1 MGVDTNG
8 GAEGHWAPPRT
19 MKTTTYRVAVALAVA
34 AALLPLWMYGAVA
47 TENDSP
53 GPMFFGPVVVGI
65 IGALI
70 ARFRPQGVVRALFAA
85 ALAQALFAVIA
96 MIAWQQYVEI
106 SVLNGFLIALWV
118 GAAMLFRQA
127 ARVSFES
134 GAIEQRRSE
143 PSPH

>member
-1 MGVDTNG
+1 MTIN
-8 GAEGHWAPPRT
+8 
-19 MKTTTYRVAVALAVA
+19 TTYRVAVAIVVA
-34 AALLPLWMYGAVA
+34 AALLLFWMSGAVA
-47 TENDSP
+47 AEEDSP
-53 GPMFFGPVVVGI
+53 GPMFFGPLVVGI

-106 SVLNGFLIALWV
+106 SVLNGFFIALWV
-118 GAAMLFRQA
+118 GSAMLFRQA

-134 GAIEQRRSE
+134 GAVEPRRSE